1 MYASKTLITTTNEL
15 ASRQKRLSICLG
27 ADGFSFAEATLDDR
41 SGVKCPATGQLLTF
55 GLAEGEHA
63 HSMTTA
69 MADVKA
75 LLSSV
80 GIHPLGY
87 ASMELVVVSDES
99 TWVPDELYSSLSN
112 RQYLR
117 LVGANPESVMTCHS
131 KALESTAV
139 FAANEQVVTA
149 FKVAMPGVAVMH
161 QHAKMAQL
169 APCFTSH
176 PVILTHWR
184 QGRVDV
190 ALFSEGKYLYGNTL
204 RYANENEAVYRLVEL
219 LQAYGMEDKG
229 AELLLCGDVDRD
241 RYMRLRPYFPLTTL
255 FNGTVDRSQNPEFKT
270 LHAYR
275 HALIL
280 I

>member
-1 MYASKTLITTTNEL
+1 MYACKTLITTTNEL

-27 ADGFSFAEATLDDR
+27 ADGFSFAEVTQ
-41 SGVKCPATGQLLTF
+41 TGQLLTF
-55 GLAEGEHA
+55 GQVEGQHA
-63 HSMTTA
+63 HTMTGV

-75 LLSSV
+75 LFSTV

-87 ASMELVVVSDES
+87 ASMELVVISDES

-112 RQYLR
+112 RNYLR

-131 KALESTAV
+131 KALASTAV

-149 FKVAMPGVAVMH
+149 FKVAMPGVTVMH
-161 QHAKMAQL
+161 QHAKMALL
-169 APCFTSH
+169 APRFTAH
-176 PVILTHWR
+176 PVMLAYWR

-190 ALFSEGKYLYGNTL
+190 SLFSEGGYLYGNTL
-204 RYANENEAVYRLVEL
+204 RWADENEAVYRLVEL
-219 LQAYGMEDKG
+219 MKAYGMEDKG
-229 AELLLCGDVDRD
+229 VELLLCGDVDRD
-241 RYMRLRPYFPLTTL
+241 RYMRLRPYFPQTTL
-255 FNGTVDRSQNPEFKT
+255 FNGTVDRSQNPEFKS